1 MDYTKI
7 TRYTTGID
15 SILYKLIENCIDL
28 RPTTYRLKILL
39 HKAIELRNIEAV
51 RLLLNNDVDPVAIDT
66 HGITSLHTLTMPPN
80 SSFIELDNWCSNTY
94 TELLEVINRLN
105 KSKTSYSFQRVELMR
120 MIMDYCKDD
129 EISKCLTI
137 SRMEPSR
144 QIEEIQIMDILL
156 SKGIDINF
164 KDDIGNT
171 ALHYAC
177 DYRNGLNMVRH
188 LIKNGADI
196 NIENDYGTTPLAC
209 AVSTR
214 NIELVSILLDSG
226 ADPNSSSSSSI
237 GTKVLHTAVG
247 SGNFN
252 IAKELIESGADPNI
266 GDKAGVTPLHVAA
279 IDEDSYALLELLL
292 DNGSDPNI
300 KCSNG
305 TTPLFQAMHNY
316 NRVKLLFMYGADI
329 NIIDNQGNTPF
340 TNLMSYDNEKLNS
353 IIILQ
358 IMLIR
363 KLFNDKMYYP
373 AGLIKNLECI
383 ESHENLMN
391 MAKRCEKLIKNK
403 KSKDIVPDRISS
415 ELLDEEYDLDGWRS
429 TSCSIS

>member
-1 MDYTKI
+1 MDYIEI
-7 TRYTTGID
+7 TRNTIGID
-15 SILYKLIENCIDL
+15 CILHKLIENCIDL
-28 RPTTYRLKILL
+28 KPTTYGLKILL
-39 HKAIELRNIEAV
+39 HKAVELRNIEALK
-51 RLLLNNDVDPVAIDT
+51 LLLNNDVDPVALDT

-80 SSFIELDNWCSNTY
+80 SSFIEPDNWCSKTY
-94 TELLEVINRLN
+94 TELPEVINRLN
-105 KSKTSYSFQRVELMR
+105 KSKTSYAFQRVELMR
-120 MIMDYCKDD
+120 MIMDYCKDSD
-129 EISKCLTI
+129 ISKCLTI
-137 SRMEPSR
+137 SRMDPSR

-156 SKGIDINF
+156 SKGIDPNI
-164 KDDIGNT
+164 KDDLGNT

-177 DYRNGLNMVRH
+177 DYRNGLNMVRY

-209 AVSTR
+209 AVNTC

-226 ADPNSSSSSSI
+226 ANPNSSSSSSI

-252 IAKELIESGADPNI
+252 IVKELIESGADPNI

-279 IDEDSYALLELLL
+279 IDKDSYALLELLL
-292 DNGSDPNI
+292 DNGADPNI

-316 NRVKLLFMYGADI
+316 SRVKLLFMYGADI
-329 NIIDNQGNTPF
+329 NIIDNHGNTPF
-340 TNLMSYDNEKLNS
+340 TNLVSYDDEKLNS

-358 IMLIR
+358 IMLI
-363 KLFNDKMYYP
+363 KKVFNDKMYYP
-373 AGLIKNLECI
+373 PGLVKNLECI

-415 ELLDEEYDLDGWRS
+415 ELLEEEYDLDGWRS